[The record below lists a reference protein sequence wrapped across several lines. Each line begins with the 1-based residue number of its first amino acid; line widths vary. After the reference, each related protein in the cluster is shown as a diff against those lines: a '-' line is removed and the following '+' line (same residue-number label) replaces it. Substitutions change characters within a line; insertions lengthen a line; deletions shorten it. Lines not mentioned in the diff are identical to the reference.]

1 MVHPLWKQYGNPQKT
16 KNRITVWSN
25 NSTSG
30 YISEENENTNSK
42 RYRHPYVHVSIIYS
56 NQDMETTEV
65 SINRW
70 MKTWYTCLCVCV
82 YVHIYACVHAKSL
95 QLCLTLDDPMDWS
108 PPGTSVHEILQA
120 RVSEWVS
127 MPSCRGSS
135 WPRDWTTSLMSH
147 TLADGFFTSDTWKS
161 CTHTHTH
168 THTHTMEYY
177 SVVKRSGI
185 LPFAMT
191 WMNLESIIL
200 SEISLTEKGIYC
212 ILLMH
217 GI

>member
-82 YVHIYACVHAKSL
+82 CMYTYMHACMLSHFSCVWLLVTLWTGAHQAPLSMRFSRQEYQSGFPCL
-95 QLCLTLDDPMDWS
+95 PAGDLPDPGIEPRLLCLIHWQMGSLLVT
-108 PPGTSVHEILQA
+108 PGNHA
-120 RVSEWVS
+120 
-127 MPSCRGSS
+127 
-135 WPRDWTTSLMSH
+135 
-147 TLADGFFTSDTWKS
+147 
-161 CTHTHTH
+161 HTHTH
-168 THTHTMEYY
+168 THTNTHNGILLSCKKEWNSAICNDMDELGEYY
-177 SVVKRSGI
+177 
-185 LPFAMT
+185 T
-191 WMNLESIIL
+191 
-200 SEISLTEKGIYC
+200 
-212 ILLMH
+212 
-217 GI
+217 